1 MKNQT
6 FEDLDREVRS
16 LRRQLIEARR
26 EIEILRSK
34 NGIPEDLYEKG
45 LVDEY
50 FFFRRFREAI
60 RSSQRYARFF
70 CVVRVDVDEGL
81 ARSEA
86 YSSGPGLNVETA
98 CHLKRAL
105 RQTDVVA
112 LMDSGQILILFEELE
127 TSQAILALR
136 RIQED
141 MMDIPS
147 PKYSVVCF
155 PSDGNQEEHLLDL
168 LNQRIVK
175 VSQSAHKG
183 GALGLGEEVLSL
195 MN

>member
-6 FEDLDREVRS
+6 FEDLEAEVRS
-16 LRRQLIEARR
+16 LRRRLLEAQR
-26 EIEILRSK
+26 EIETLRLK
-34 NGIPEDLYEKG
+34 NGIPEGLYEKG
-45 LVDEY
+45 LVDEN
-50 FFFRRFREAI
+50 FFVRRLREAI

-70 CVVRVDVDEGL
+70 CVVLVDVNPDL
-81 ARSEA
+81 AESHA
-86 YSSGPGLNVETA
+86 DSGGGELGIDTA
-98 CHLKRAL
+98 CHLKQAL

-112 LMDSGQILILFEELE
+112 LTESGQVLVLFEELE

-141 MMDIPS
+141 MLDIPS
-147 PKYSVVCF
+147 PNYSVVCF

-175 VSQSAHKG
+175 VNQSDHSG
-183 GALGLGEEVLSL
+183 SVLGLGEEVMSL

>member
-6 FEDLDREVRS
+6 TEDLELEVKS
-16 LRRQLIEARR
+16 LRRRLIEAQR

-34 NGIPEDLYEKG
+34 NGIPEELFEKG

-50 FFFRRFREAI
+50 FFFRRLREAI

-70 CVVRVDVDEGL
+70 CVVRVDVNQEGRDPNDADASRNL
-81 ARSEA
+81 S
-86 YSSGPGLNVETA
+86 VDTA
-98 CHLKRAL
+98 FHIKRAL

-112 LMDSGQILILFEELE
+112 LMDSGQILVLFEELE
-127 TSQAILALR
+127 TSQAVQALR

-141 MMDIPS
+141 MMDLPS
-147 PKYSVVCF
+147 PNYSVVCF
-155 PSDGNQEEHLLDL
+155 PSDGNQEEHLLDV

-175 VSQSAHKG
+175 VNQSHLTG
-183 GALGLGEEVLSL
+183 SVLGLGEEVLSL
-195 MN
+195 LN